1 MYTWGETEVALD
13 ALDPIR
19 HMTPEELARLE
30 YFGKIEAAKGRQPSL
45 RQRAANA
52 LLKVAVALDPAASRA
67 MAAR

>member
-1 MYTWGETEVALD
+1 MYTWGETEIALD

-19 HMTPEELARLE
+19 HMTPEQVAKLE
-30 YFGKIEAAKGRQPSL
+30 FFSKIEAGKTGHSSL
-45 RQRAANA
+45 RHWVANA